1 MQGPVTM
8 KQQKHV
14 ANSTRSAFIGAI
26 SVLLAAGCTTLNL
39 PNRELPHELGV
50 KQVPGRDESHP
61 AEYVFCDIN
70 GGAWACET
78 VTPKTPIQT
87 LSVEPGGDQPM
98 TRAVHEAIKH
108 LPLGPSTDSVKA
120 VASVSAAAV
129 EPTTPDNQATSQN
142 KATPGA
148 EKAVPANPPVAVI
161 HFDFNSLDLKADA
174 KLTLLEVLGKVS
186 GKTVELHG
194 YTDSLGKARYNREL
208 SLRRAN
214 AVKAFFETAHTTAAQ
229 IATFGHGSC
238 CTAVPN
244 DTAAQRAENR
254 RVEIV
259 LID

>member
-87 LSVEPGGDQPM
+87 LSVEPAGDQPM
-98 TRAVHEAIKH
+98 TRAVHEAIKR
-108 LPLGPSTDSVKA
+108 LPLGPSTDSVPT
-120 VASVSAAAV
+120 VAGAAAAK
-129 EPTTPDNQATSQN
+129 PTTPGNQATQN
-142 KATPGA
+142 KASPI
-148 EKAVPANPPVAVI
+148 AVI

-174 KLTLLEVLGKVS
+174 KLTLLEVLEKVA
-186 GKTVELHG
+186 GKTVALHG
-194 YTDSLGKARYNREL
+194 YTDNLGSKPYNHKL

-214 AVKAFFETAHTTAAQ
+214 TVKAFFNTAQSTAARMD
-229 IATFGHGSC
+229 AFGHGSC
-238 CTAVPN
+238 CTVVPN
-244 DTAAQRAENR
+244 DTAAGRAENR

-259 LID
+259 LTD

>member
-26 SVLLAAGCTTLNL
+26 SVLLAAGCTTLTL
-39 PNRELPHELGV
+39 PSRELPHELGV

-61 AEYVFCDIN
+61 TEYVFCDIN

-87 LSVEPGGDQPM
+87 LSVEPAGDQPM
-98 TRAVHEAIKH
+98 TRAVHEAIKS
-108 LPLGPSTDSVKA
+108 LPVGPSRDSVPT
-120 VASVSAAAV
+120 VAGAAAAM
-129 EPTTPDNQATSQN
+129 PTTPGNQATQN
-142 KATPGA
+142 KASPI
-148 EKAVPANPPVAVI
+148 AVI

-186 GKTVELHG
+186 GKTVALHG
-194 YTDSLGKARYNREL
+194 YTDSLGNTRYNREL

-214 AVKAFFETAHTTAAQ
+214 AVKAFFETAHTTAAW
-229 IATFGHGSC
+229 ITTFGHGSC

-244 DTAAQRAENR
+244 GTEAQRAENR